1 MRRVDK
7 LGRIVIPQ
15 SLRKKHGLSEGT
27 AIEIFDSGDCISIKA
42 SEALCRICHA
52 EISDSAQI
60 PLCDSCIAEV
70 LKEYK

>member
-1 MRRVDK
+1 MRKVDK
-7 LGRIVIPQ
+7 LGRIVIPL

-27 AIEIFDSGDCISIKA
+27 IIEFLDSDDCITIRA

-52 EISDSAQI
+52 EIPDGAPI
-60 PLCDSCIAEV
+60 PLCKDCISEV